1 VLLARTD
8 MVACFVLILSRTSA
22 PVVTLKRPI
31 RSAAKTVAAP
41 QQVAP
46 QKRQKIEISGEEPEE
61 VGGDS
66 GAEKSSIGQ
75 HTPVS
80 PSGVI
85 GKSRV
90 GVNENTSGGA
100 LKLGVDFGI
109 ALVGILSK
117 ICPSVLIAA
126 MSCGLQIGV
135 ALVGRYWLEVSS
147 KQACCALWRDQLAR
161 RGMRR
166 VLSLLS

>member
-1 VLLARTD
+1 LR
-8 MVACFVLILSRTSA
+8 SQEKKKKSPR
-22 PVVTLKRPI
+22 K
-31 RSAAKTVAAP
+31 SAAIAVRRRAAS
-41 QQVAP
+41 VN
-46 QKRQKIEISGEEPEE
+46 
-61 VGGDS
+61 
-66 GAEKSSIGQ
+66 
-75 HTPVS
+75 TPVS